1 MAAPKADVT
10 PGIHAFLHSVWGG
23 ALFELFTGARSVR
36 RSLDKVGARY
46 GHVIGTG
53 DGAIVQKLAELLEA
67 GTLRPVIDRRYAL
80 GDARE
85 ALAYLRTG
93 RAAGKVVVLVEEG
106 AQ

>member
-1 MAAPKADVT
+1 MFTFTARRRAARN
-10 PGIHAFLHSVWGG
+10 
-23 ALFELFTGARSVR
+23 LFGVEPA
-36 RSLDKVGARY
+36 GARY